1 MSRESGLITLLG
13 HDLKRVLRSPGDWVS
28 PLVFFLLVATLF
40 PLGSA
45 AGDAHWLAERGGS
58 ILWVVA
64 LLASLLATDS
74 LFRTDFDNGTL
85 EQLALRAQPF
95 WALVAIRILGHWLL
109 TGLPLALLSPVLGI
123 MYGLEP
129 GACGVLFVTLLL
141 GTPQLSLL
149 GAVGA
154 GLTLGLRRGGVLLSL
169 LILPFY
175 IPVLILGTGALDAA
189 VSHMPWTAALL
200 WQAVLLMLGIT
211 LAPLATAAA
220 LRIALDS

>member
-1 MSRESGLITLLG
+1 
-13 HDLKRVLRSPGDWVS
+13 
-28 PLVFFLLVATLF
+28 
-40 PLGSA
+40 
-45 AGDAHWLAERGGS
+45 
-58 ILWVVA
+58 
-64 LLASLLATDS
+64 
-74 LFRTDFDNGTL
+74 
-85 EQLALRAQPF
+85 
-95 WALVAIRILGHWLL
+95 
-109 TGLPLALLSPVLGI
+109 